1 MTTVEQ
7 KKNLKDFVERWRGR
21 GYEKGDTHQFWL
33 QLLGAVGYEQK
44 DSVLFEQ
51 RVGNGG
57 FIDVWVRDAN
67 VMIEQKSIEVDL
79 DKPEPRQGE
88 MKTPFKQVLD
98 YAEAVPLS
106 EQPSFLV
113 TCNFATFRVYDRNK
127 WDKSALES
135 NAFTFTLEELADHP
149 DYLNFILD
157 PKNSRL
163 EKEKTVSIQAGE
175 RIGQLY
181 DLLRQGYIDPDSEES
196 MHALNVLC
204 VRLVFCLYCEDAD
217 LFEKDS
223 FLQYLKGTA
232 PGDVRL
238 KLKTLFQALDTERPD
253 RDPYDTNINI
263 FPYVN
268 GGLFKEDVEIPN
280 FTQEALDFL
289 LDEVSAPIDW
299 SQISPTIFGGIFES
313 TLNPETRRS
322 GGMHYTSPENIHKV
336 IDPLFLDDL
345 WEEFNAIRDAEDL
358 TPRQKDNRYKKFHQ
372 KICGLTFFDP
382 ACGSGNFLTETY
394 LCLRKLEDTVLGE
407 LRKGGIAG
415 QMEFTSSAE
424 EESGDRIS
432 LTQFHGIE
440 INDFAV
446 SVAETA
452 LYISRLKANADTMM
466 LLDVDSGDL
475 PLKES
480 ACIVLGNALRMDWNS
495 VVPADECDYI
505 MGNPPFIGAR
515 QQSKNQ
521 KKDLVEAF
529 NGMKGVGNLDY
540 VSGWYAKATEY
551 ISKRPTRV
559 AYVSTN
565 SICQGEQVPL
575 LWKSIFEKGFSIDF
589 AHDTFRWTNKSMDQ
603 AHVYVIVVGFSKQNI
618 NKLYYHYPSPDSI
631 PIKQSVNNINGYLKD
646 APTVFVEPQSAP
658 LSQDAKPINYGSFAL
673 DDGNYTISAR
683 EHDALIEKNPKIEQ
697 FLRPFLG
704 ANEIIKGI
712 SRWCLWLQD
721 YSEEE
726 LQQYEEIVER
736 INNVRSWRA
745 LSSRKTTA
753 ELAKTPLKFAEVR
766 QPNSSY
772 LAIPTVSGE
781 KRQYIPMKFLSADVI
796 ASNQIYV
803 LPNATF
809 YDFGILHSQ
818 FHNAWMRTVA
828 GRLENRYRYAA
839 AVVYNTFPWPTPT
852 KEQKAV
858 IEECGRTIMGVR
870 SNHSG
875 KNLAQMYDGISPLPI
890 DSKSADKKKYHLNEY
905 DDLLAA
911 HKALDK
917 AVEEAY
923 GVDFDGDEEKIV
935 AHLFKLYQEKVEELE
950 NPTPKKK
957 APEKPEP
964 KKAAVK
970 VKVKKKQ

>member
-21 GYEKGDTHQFWL
+21 GYEKGDTQQFWL

-135 NAFTFTLEELADHP
+135 NAFTFTLEELVDRP

-157 PKNSRL
+157 PKNSRF
-163 EKEKTVSIQAGE
+163 EKEKAVSIKAGE

-181 DLLRQGYIDPDSEES
+181 DLLRQGYIDPYSEES

-217 LFEKDS
+217 LFKKDS
-223 FLQYLKGTA
+223 FLQYLKDTA
-232 PGDVRL
+232 PEDVRL
-238 KLKTLFQALDTERPD
+238 KLKNLFRALDTDRPD
-253 RDPYDTNINI
+253 RDPYDTNIII

-289 LDEVSAPIDW
+289 LEEVSAPIDW

-480 ACIVLGNALRMDWNS
+480 AHIVLGNALRMDWND

-505 MGNPPFIGAR
+505 MGNPPFLGSSVR
-515 QQSKNQ
+515 SKAQ
-521 KKDLVEAF
+521 TDDLEYVYGKDKKW
-529 NGMKGVGNLDY
+529 GKCDY
-540 VSGWYAKATEY
+540 CVGWYRKSSDYMLGKSCHAAL
-551 ISKRPTRV
+551 
-559 AYVSTN
+559 VSTN
-565 SICQGEQVPL
+565 SITQGEQVQPTWERL
-575 LWKSIFEKGFSIDF
+575 FNLGVQIDF
-589 AHDTFRWTNKSMDQ
+589 AWSTFIWNNEATDQ
-603 AHVYVIVVGFSKQNI
+603 AHVHCVIIGFSYVGQKEKYI
-618 NKLYYHYPSPDSI
+618 FDSEG
-631 PIKQSVNNINGYLKD
+631 KRKVAQNINGYLVD
-646 APTVFVEPQSAP
+646 APNMFLPSRCPAIDGEHGQVIQGCKPVDGGGLVISSDERDTFLKEYPELEDLVKPYIGSAEFLNNKSRYCFWLKDIAP
-658 LSQDAKPINYGSFAL
+658 SRYSTNPEINRRLSIVTKQ
-673 DDGNYTISAR
+673 R
-683 EHDALIEKNPKIEQ
+683 EDSPTKEFRE
-697 FLRPFLG
+697 F
-704 ANEIIKGI
+704 
-712 SRWCLWLQD
+712 
-721 YSEEE
+721 
-726 LQQYEEIVER
+726 
-736 INNVRSWRA
+736 
-745 LSSRKTTA
+745 
-753 ELAKTPLKFAEVR
+753 AKTPYLFVQDR
-766 QPNSSY
+766 QPNSDY
-772 LAIPTVSGE
+772 LLIPQVSSG
-781 KRQYIPMKFLSADVI
+781 RRFYAPVGYLPSTTIVSNAAYVI
-796 ASNQIYV
+796 
-803 LPNATF
+803 PNATL
-809 YDFGILHSQ
+809 YDFGLISSHM
-818 FHNAWMRTVA
+818 HNAWMRTVA
-828 GRLENRYRYAA
+828 GRLKSDYRFSP
-839 AVVYNTFPWPTPT
+839 VVYNVFAYPNPNA
-852 KEQKAV
+852 EQRSTIETCAQAV
-858 IEECGRTIMGVR
+858 LDARD
-870 SNHSG
+870 NHTGDS
-875 KNLAQMYDGISPLPI
+875 LATLYDP
-890 DSKSADKKKYHLNEY
+890 DKMP

-935 AHLFKLYQEKVEELE
+935 AHLFKLYQEKVDELE
-950 NPTPKKK
+950 SPKPKKK

-964 KKAAVK
+964 KKKPFK
-970 VKVKKKQ
+970 VKAKKKQ